1 MLEISYNSDVISE
14 LQYVQLLGSTVL
26 LSNLKR

>member
-1 MLEISYNSDVISE
+1 MLEISYISDVISE
-14 LQYVQLLGSTVL
+14 LQYVQLMGSTVL